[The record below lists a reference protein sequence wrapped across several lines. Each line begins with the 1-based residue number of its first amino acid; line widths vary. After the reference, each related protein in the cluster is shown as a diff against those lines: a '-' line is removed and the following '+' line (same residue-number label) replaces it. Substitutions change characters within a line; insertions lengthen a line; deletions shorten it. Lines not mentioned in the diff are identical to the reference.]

1 MNVADEEKG
10 LWGHCSCGAV
20 KRASR
25 RLSQLYDEMLAPS
38 GLRSTQYTLLTQI
51 LIAGEPSLR
60 QLASALVMDLSAL
73 GHTLKPLIRDGLVAL
88 RPDPS
93 DRRVK
98 RAALTALGRARQR
111 EAQILWR
118 VAQGRID
125 DLLGAA
131 EASDMRRMLNAV
143 SSPEFAEQFREGVGA
158 GGGRTPPRG
167 DEA

>member
-1 MNVADEEKG
+1 MNVDDKEQG

-25 RLSQLYDEMLAPS
+25 RLSQLYDEMLEPS

-60 QLASALVMDLSAL
+60 QLAGALVMDLSAL
-73 GHTLKPLIRDGLVAL
+73 GHTLRPLIRDGLVAL
-88 RPDPS
+88 RPDLS

-98 RAALTALGRARQR
+98 RAILTALGRARQR
-111 EAQILWR
+111 EAQSLWR

-131 EASDMRRMLNAV
+131 EADDMRRMLNAV
-143 SSPEFAEQFREGVGA
+143 SSPEFAEQFRGGA
-158 GGGRTPPRG
+158 TDGDGRTPPRG